1 MPEEHPQIQN
11 VGEVIYEV
19 IKCMRENCEGC
30 EEQDIGFYDEL
41 GECYINC
48 TRGCIEEVADDYGLD
63 EDAVGRLYERWKECY
78 YSGFRGEECRVL
90 FEEYNE
96 YKRLSQA
103 N

>member
-11 VGEVIYEV
+11 MGEVIYEV
-19 IKCMRENCEGC
+19 IKCMRENCEDC

-48 TRGCIEEVADDYGLD
+48 TRGCIEDTADDYGLD
-63 EDAVGRLYERWKECY
+63 EDAVGKLYERWKECY
-78 YSGFRGEECRVL
+78 YNGFRSEECRVL
-90 FEEYNE
+90 FEEYSK